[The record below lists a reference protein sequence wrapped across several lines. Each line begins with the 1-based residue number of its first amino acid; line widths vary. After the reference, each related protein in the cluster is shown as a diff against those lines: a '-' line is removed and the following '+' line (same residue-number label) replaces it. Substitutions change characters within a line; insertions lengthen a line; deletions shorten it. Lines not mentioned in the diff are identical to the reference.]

1 MLEQFSD
8 QIRRC
13 YEHVAEAKAKADATD
28 DPALKAEFLNMES
41 SWLTLARSHGFT
53 ESLGDFTKANSER
66 RRTFDERLRANMGSA
81 PTADGLSRTIEGR
94 RNNEG
99 ENFTVEQFNDL
110 TGRIL
115 NEATKNDTPIDAA
128 LGAITRALGLMISIL
143 AQRPGVSVEQ
153 LTKLSQ
159 DCVVEYAKDALADI
173 ANKHG
178 IEARERE

>member
-1 MLEQFSD
+1 M
-8 QIRRC
+8 
-13 YEHVAEAKAKADATD
+13 VK
-28 DPALKAEFLNMES
+28 
-41 SWLTLARSHGFT
+41 
-53 ESLGDFTKANSER
+53 
-66 RRTFDERLRANMGSA
+66 
-81 PTADGLSRTIEGR
+81 RTIEGR
-94 RNNEG
+94 QNNEG
-99 ENFTVEQFNDL
+99 ENFSVEQFNDL